1 MRRWLVLILGL
12 TPLSC
17 VKAPEIVVVDR
28 ATALEQQAG
37 GSFTDVEQRLAQRAV
52 SPGAEALTPDQLE
65 ALGIKPEPIVD
76 HTDQT
81 DADRVDSLLRQRCLG
96 EGQRGLLVD
105 THDDCVGA
113 SDRVVA
119 IALVDRTNRARLQ
132 LWRWLAT
139 QRPDQSEDAV
149 RASWREAHAQGTV
162 CRAWTQAED
171 GTWAA
176 KKC

>member
-1 MRRWLVLILGL
+1 MKHLLVFCSIWATFG
-12 TPLSC
+12 C

-37 GSFTDVEQRLAQRAV
+37 GSFADVEQDLAQRAV
-52 SPGAEALTPDQLE
+52 NPGAEALTPDQLQ
-65 ALGIKPEPIVD
+65 ALGIKPVPIVD
-76 HTDQT
+76 HTEQT
-81 DADRVDSLLRQRCLG
+81 EADRVDSLLRQRCLG
-96 EGQRGLLVD
+96 EGKHGLLVD
-105 THDDCVGA
+105 THDDCIGA

-132 LWRWLAT
+132 LWRWLAA
-139 QRPDQSEDAV
+139 QRPELSADAV
-149 RASWREAHAQGTV
+149 RAKWREAHLHGVV
-162 CRAWTQAED
+162 CRGWLQAED